1 MQQPVIVKQKG
12 SKLLVSGSLLKQL
25 IKEPKPILWGREGLH
40 GWIPVE
46 IVRNAVTHLQDLLK
60 LPAEHARR
68 IVFVWGEA
76 IVLPQSTGRS
86 LVHYHSDYQSGDS
99 GQSNAKSS

>member
-12 SKLLVSGSLLKQL
+12 SKLLVSGSLLEQL
-25 IKEPKPILWGREGLH
+25 IKEPKPILWDREGLH

-46 IVRNAVTHLQDLLK
+46 MVRNAIMHLQDLLK
-60 LPAEHARR
+60 LPVERTKH

-76 IVLPQSTGRS
+76 IVLPQSTGRC

-99 GQSNAKSS
+99 SQSNAKSS